1 MALDIGLDNINCAIP
16 KQGQIFC
23 KKKATLKNYGFQI
36 YRYFSGS
43 ALSSRF
49 SQGYISPRRRVALI
63 ENGSLSHASPTYL
76 ATSPHYHANGSP
88 RTGPPIDIMDDFI
101 EYVDPVLQP
110 RPLPVIPPQIL
121 SAYHHGRF

>member
-1 MALDIGLDNINCAIP
+1 M
-16 KQGQIFC
+16 
-23 KKKATLKNYGFQI
+23 
-36 YRYFSGS
+36 
-43 ALSSRF
+43 SSRF

-121 SAYHHGRF
+121 SAYHHGRFKICLINMYIITTIKPFHYEPTEQLIYL